1 MKAKHSDYQFKKF
14 NNLLIL
20 DLISDK
26 NNHTIAS
33 CKCDC
38 GKICYKKLSMVKIG
52 HVKSCGCLAQKTR
65 FTKNTKHQ
73 LLNDFSENN
82 KISTYWAGFL
92 FGDGNIDTNNKL
104 QVCLGLDSKEHLQKL
119 SIFLIGKDI
128 VKVYGDRCQLQI
140 TNDTLAKNLS
150 KFGIV
155 PRKTHNST
163 IVLPKNKKLH
173 KHFIRGYL
181 DADGWISL
189 KKDRIYEYVNIG
201 ICSYL
206 KDNLDII
213 ANNIPV
219 PNKEPKKIKTRNL
232 YELRYYSKKDVNR
245 VINYLFDDSI
255 YLEIKWNKIAHL
267 IV

>member
-1 MKAKHSDYQFKKF
+1 MKANIPDYQFKKF

-20 DLISDK
+20 DLKSDK
-26 NNHTIAS
+26 NNHTIAK

-38 GKICYKKLSMVKIG
+38 GKICNKKLSMVKIG
-52 HVKSCGCLAQKTR
+52 HVKSCGCLAQKNR
-65 FTKNTKHQ
+65 FTKNSKHK
-73 LLNDFSENN
+73 LLNNFSENN

-92 FGDGNIDTNNKL
+92 FGDGSIDTNNKL
-104 QVCLGLDSKEHLQKL
+104 QVCLGLDSKKHLQKL

-128 VKVYGDRCQLQI
+128 VKTYNDRCQFQI

-155 PRKTHNST
+155 PRKTYNSS
-163 IVLPKNKKLH
+163 IILPKNKKLH

-189 KKDRIYEYVNIG
+189 KKDRTYEYVNIG

-206 KDNLDII
+206 KDNLDIV
-213 ANNIPV
+213 AKNIPV
-219 PNKEPKKIKTRNL
+219 PNKEAKKIKRRNL
-232 YELRYYSKKDVNR
+232 YELRYYSKKDVNL

-255 YLEIKWNKIAHL
+255 YLETKWKKIAHL
-267 IV
+267 IG